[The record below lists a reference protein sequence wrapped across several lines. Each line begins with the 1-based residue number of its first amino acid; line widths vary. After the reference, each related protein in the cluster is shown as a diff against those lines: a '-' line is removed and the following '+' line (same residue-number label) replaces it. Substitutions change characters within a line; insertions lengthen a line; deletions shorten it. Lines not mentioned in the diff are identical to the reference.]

1 MIFVLQLQG
10 AVYVDGFGKARIE
23 DAFPLICLQLSAY
36 GISLDCFPE
45 LAVS

>member
-1 MIFVLQLQG
+1 MLFVLQLHG
-10 AVYVDGFGKARIE
+10 TVYADSFGKARIE

-36 GISLDCFPE
+36 GISDYFLE